1 MKGMAMPTSAKPRK
15 PHRGVHLP
23 SAYQA
28 AKHFTD
34 ILIRGFRGWGGQ
46 DKMRVGFFFLEPFGA
61 LRASKGTD
69 AEAHQ
74 YFSNAKARLV
84 LAYGISYVLPRKT
97 SGEPE
102 RSRIADANWSLQV
115 AFDCYVGKKRM
126 LYPQLKRM
134 QRIAQEQFEG
144 IVEHFEPYQID
155 AARGNLRP
163 GGKRARMYDKVEADL
178 DQAALGGKHGLRRV
192 SA

>member
-1 MKGMAMPTSAKPRK
+1 MPTSAKPRK

-34 ILIRGFRGWGGQ
+34 ILIRGFRGWGRQ

-69 AEAHQ
+69 AEAH
-74 YFSNAKARLV
+74 
-84 LAYGISYVLPRKT
+84 
-97 SGEPE
+97 
-102 RSRIADANWSLQV
+102 
-115 AFDCYVGKKRM
+115 
-126 LYPQLKRM
+126 
-134 QRIAQEQFEG
+134 
-144 IVEHFEPYQID
+144 QID

>member
-1 MKGMAMPTSAKPRK
+1 MPTSSKPRK

-34 ILIRGFRGWGGQ
+34 ILIRGFRGWGRQ

-74 YFSNAKARLV
+74 YFSDAKARLV

-102 RSRIADANWSLQV
+102 RSLIADANWNLQV
-115 AFDCYVGKKRM
+115 AFDCYAENQRM
-126 LYPQLKRM
+126 LYPQLKSAHQVAEKLFDRYLEDYSV
-134 QRIAQEQFEG
+134 QE
-144 IVEHFEPYQID
+144 VE
-155 AARGNLRP
+155 AARREITKDDATYYKLEAELD
-163 GGKRARMYDKVEADL
+163 ARLEEKVT
-178 DQAALGGKHGLRRV
+178 R
-192 SA
+192 